1 MNLVAKFIYKNYLQL
16 LLLGKVNVID
26 LLNLAKK
33 IITHR
38 IAAFSSKP
46 LSRYPKRAHSLYK
59 LIVNNYSSSF
69 PKLSPYILGFDFEYS
84 TSLFTYKV
92 SDDFAWQL
100 TNEYFQNDEERF
112 FSLHRW
118 YWLFTCLQTKD
129 ISHVISIVKHWIACN
144 PYDQNSR
151 QWETYS
157 TSERVHSLL
166 IYFSLVMP
174 YNKTSEILHE
184 DEDIKTFLQV
194 SMFHLAN
201 RMEYFLGKETFNH
214 VVNDLKGIV
223 MIAVALGDGDVLKS
237 SIQLLRQEVEIITDS
252 NGFCREGSSHYQ
264 FIIARWFVDS
274 EYLMHYF
281 KTEKILTDTISDIRK
296 KLFEPITFFSVF
308 RESEECSIPL
318 FGDVSP
324 DFSPDWILKY
334 HYGHQ
339 SFGNYGNIITDKIEL
354 ESTHNVIIE
363 RVNRFKDYSR
373 YNHFDWTLFIRH
385 PKLTGEHY
393 LSHSHS
399 DFLSYCLFYKGVEL
413 IIDRGRKDYT
423 HSFFNDEYF
432 SPSAHNV
439 STINSIPLAL
449 GEHFY
454 YLPSSF
460 CRSNYELK
468 ISDNKEIV
476 IDFVLNNI
484 LHLPK
489 FTSKKRFI
497 ISEQSFSVEEYFE
510 TSNQI
515 NNEIRSGVNFSSA
528 IKQDD
533 LSINIKI
540 DEENEEFINFK
551 PYSSKE
557 LGVEVL
563 SLMCSPSYGIEKPIS
578 RVELSASFNDQIT
591 IGYKLML

>member
-1 MNLVAKFIYKNYLQL
+1 
-16 LLLGKVNVID
+16 VNVIVKNLYKHYLKLLLSGEVSLID
-26 LLNLAKK
+26 LLVLVKK
-33 IITHR
+33 IITDR
-38 IAAFSSKP
+38 TAIFSSKP
-46 LSRYPKRAHSLYK
+46 LIRYPKRAHSLYN
-59 LIVNNYSSSF
+59 LIVNNYSLNF
-69 PKLSPYILGFDFEYS
+69 PKNSPYNLGFDFEYS
-84 TSLFTYKV
+84 TSLFTYKAK
-92 SDDFAWQL
+92 DDFTWQL
-100 TNEYFQNDEERF
+100 TKEDFRNDEERF

-174 YNKTSEILHE
+174 YDKTSEILQE
-184 DEDIKTFLQV
+184 NYDIKTFLQV
-194 SMFHLAN
+194 SMSHIAN

-223 MIAVALGDGDVLKS
+223 MIALALGDKNVLIS

-264 FIIARWFVDS
+264 FIISRWFVDI
-274 EYLMHYF
+274 EYLMYYF
-281 KTEKILTDTISDIRK
+281 KCDSKIIDSISDIRK
-296 KLFEPITFFSVF
+296 KQLEPITFFSVF
-308 RESEECSIPL
+308 QEKEECTIPL

-339 SFGNYGNIITDKIEL
+339 SFGNYGNIIKDKIDI
-354 ESTHNVIIE
+354 ESTNNVINE
-363 RVNRFKDYSR
+363 RVIRFKDYSR
-373 YNHFDWTLFIRH
+373 YNYFNWTLFIRH

-413 IIDRGRKDYT
+413 ILDRGRKDYT
-423 HSFFNDEYF
+423 YSFFNDEYF

-439 STINSIPLAL
+439 SIINSIPLAL

-460 CRSNYELK
+460 CSSDYELK
-468 ISDNKEIV
+468 ISNNNEIV
-476 IDFVLNNI
+476 IDFDLKNI
-484 LHLPK
+484 SHLPK
-489 FTSKKRFI
+489 FTSKKRFV

-510 TSNQI
+510 TPNHSS
-515 NNEIRSGVNFSSA
+515 NEIRSGVNF
-528 IKQDD
+528 
-533 LSINIKI
+533 
-540 DEENEEFINFK
+540 
-551 PYSSKE
+551 
-557 LGVEVL
+557 
-563 SLMCSPSYGIEKPIS
+563 
-578 RVELSASFNDQIT
+578 RT
-591 IGYKLML
+591 